1 MTAHRRDDDVW
12 GVESVLDEATGHDAG
27 FVKG

>member
-1 MTAHRRDDDVW
+1 MTRHRLDDDVW
-12 GVESVLDEATGHDAG
+12 GVEPALDEATGHDAG

>member
-1 MTAHRRDDDVW
+1 MTRHRLDDDVW
-12 GVESVLDEATGHDAG
+12 GIESVLDEATGHDTG

>member
-1 MTAHRRDDDVW
+1 MTRHRLDDVC
-12 GVESVLDEATGHDAG
+12 GVEPALDEATGHDAG